1 MATNLFIQAIYILEF
16 SIGRDHTSFVCPLW
30 SGDLSVSRL
39 RITEHA
45 ADLVEKLEKDR

>member
-1 MATNLFIQAIYILEF
+1 LIQAIYVLEF
-16 SIGRDHTSFVCPLW
+16 SIGRNYTSFVCPLR
-30 SGDLSVSRL
+30 SGDLSVSKL